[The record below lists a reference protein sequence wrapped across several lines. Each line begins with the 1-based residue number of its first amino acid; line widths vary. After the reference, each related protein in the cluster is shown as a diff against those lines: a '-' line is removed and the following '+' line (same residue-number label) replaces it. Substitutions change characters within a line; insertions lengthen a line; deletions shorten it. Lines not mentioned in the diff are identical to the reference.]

1 MFIVVDDLQSHISME
16 EQRKGKGAMKR
27 APKEVEFGVARG
39 LDFKNVKTVINVDL
53 PQTVNG
59 YLHR

>member
-1 MFIVVDDLQSHISME
+1 MDDLQSHFVKE
-16 EQRKGKGAMKR
+16 EKVEKKSSKKGK

-39 LDFKNVKTVINVDL
+39 LDFKNVKTVIQYDL